1 MGHAASFGR
10 RNFSVHPSYRLIK
23 AMVDPASVVF
33 VVDDDASIR
42 DAVRSLLKSV
52 GLKAEVFASPE
63 EFLAAPRPD
72 IASCMVLDVELPGMT
87 GLEFQEVLE
96 KAGIRIPIVFVTA
109 HGDIPMT
116 SRAMKA
122 GAVEFLTKP
131 FQKNEL
137 LTAIHQALDRDR
149 SRREEQAKISD
160 LLARYETLTIRERE
174 VMDLVVAGLLNKQ
187 AAAELGVS
195 EITVKIHRGRAMQK
209 MQADS
214 LADLVK
220 MSERLKANTRK

>member
-1 MGHAASFGR
+1 
-10 RNFSVHPSYRLIK
+10 
-23 AMVDPASVVF
+23 MVDLTSVVF

-42 DAVRSLLKSV
+42 DAVRTLLKSV

-63 EFLAAPRPD
+63 EFLAATRPD
-72 IASCMVLDVELPGMT
+72 ITSCMVLDVELPGMT

-131 FQKNEL
+131 FQKKEL

-149 SRREEQAKISD
+149 LRREEQSKISD
-160 LLARYETLTIRERE
+160 LLARYETLTVRERE